1 MGNKQL
7 MVSSSRWIR
16 LLFGREFE
24 FKEVLRIWDLLFAEN
39 LRSDIVDLT
48 CVAMLLR
55 SRWALLEAD
64 YTTAIT
70 ALTHYSM
77 PQTQEGPQQLVR
89 DATFLDK
96 NRNEQAGATLIL
108 HYTGR
113 RPKMN
118 GTPSSRS
125 QSGIRNAR
133 TIQHR
138 QSPSASPGRFASP
151 QRQLEGL
158 FQDVAGGL
166 QKRTEGWNVSK
177 AVRSAVG
184 EVRRNMNSYQT
195 SPSRQPSADILY
207 GERKSLDG
215 RAEEIRQ
222 VAQRKIEEL
231 ETRNKTL
238 AKMLDDALQAL
249 RSTKLASSES
259 SEDADQSFNMSL
271 AKIQIVSVY
280 LANNDIPIPPE
291 IPMPMPK
298 EEKSLPNIKNETSV
312 TQAEVVK
319 SESST
324 PSTEPSSHG
333 VENITI
339 EEPKKEAP
347 PAAPSPRLVGGG
359 ENGGSSAGHKSRP
372 SLMDSSFSFMLGE
385 NRHRSSFVT
394 SVAALPEQRRDSE
407 PKTQSAQLSSEAKA
421 QQARRDSE
429 NEDDGFT
436 LTKMRGGQD

>member
-1 MGNKQL
+1 LEKQQL
-7 MVSSSRWIR
+7 TLSFSRWIR

-39 LRSDIVDLT
+39 LRADIVDLT

-55 SRWALLEAD
+55 CRWALVEAD

-77 PQTQEGPQQLVR
+77 PQTSEGPQQLVR

-96 NRNEQAGATLIL
+96 NRDELAGATLIQ

-118 GTPSSRS
+118 ETSGSRS
-125 QSGIRNAR
+125 QSGIRATR
-133 TIQHR
+133 TIQQHR

-184 EVRRNMNSYQT
+184 EVRRNMNNYQT
-195 SPSRQPSADILY
+195 SHSRQPSADVLY
-207 GERKSLDG
+207 GERRSLDG

-222 VAQRKIEEL
+222 AAQRKIEEL
-231 ETRNKTL
+231 ETRNKHL

-259 SEDADQSFNMSL
+259 PEDADQSFNMSL
-271 AKIQIVSVY
+271 ARIQFVSVY
-280 LANNDIPIPPE
+280 LTNSDIPIPPE
-291 IPMPMPK
+291 VPILK
-298 EEKSLPNIKNETSV
+298 EEKSLSKISQENSR
-312 TQAEVVK
+312 TQTDTAK

-324 PSTEPSSHG
+324 PSTEPSSQG
-333 VENITI
+333 KGAATI
-339 EEPKKEAP
+339 EEPKKETP
-347 PAAPSPRLVGGG
+347 KTVPSPQLVSDD
-359 ENGGSSAGHKSRP
+359 ENGRSPAGHKARP

-394 SVAALPEQRRDSE
+394 SAAALPEQRRESE
-407 PKTQSAQLSSEAKA
+407 SKTRSAQLSNEAKA
-421 QQARRDSE
+421 QQGRSGSE
-429 NEDDGFT
+429 SEDDGFT
-436 LTKMRGGQD
+436 LTKMRGGRQ

>member
-1 MGNKQL
+1 
-7 MVSSSRWIR
+7 
-16 LLFGREFE
+16 
-24 FKEVLRIWDLLFAEN
+24 
-39 LRSDIVDLT
+39 
-48 CVAMLLR
+48 MLLR
-55 SRWALLEAD
+55 CRWDLVEAD

-70 ALTHYSM
+70 SLTHYSM
-77 PQTQEGPQQLVR
+77 PPTPEGPQQLVR

-96 NRNEQAGATLIL
+96 NRNEPAGATLIQ

-118 GTPSSRS
+118 ETPGSRS
-125 QSGIRNAR
+125 QSGIRTTR

-177 AVRSAVG
+177 VVRSAVG

-195 SPSRQPSADILY
+195 SHSRQPSADVLY
-207 GERKSLDG
+207 GERRSLDG

-231 ETRNKTL
+231 ETRNKVL
-238 AKMLDDALQAL
+238 AKMLDDALQSL

-259 SEDADQSFNMSL
+259 PEDTDQSFNMSL
-271 AKIQIVSVY
+271 AKIQFVSVY
-280 LANNDIPIPPE
+280 LTNSDIPIPPE
-291 IPMPMPK
+291 VPIPK
-298 EEKSLPNIKNETSV
+298 EEKSLPKISKENSRTP
-312 TQAEVVK
+312 TDTAK

-324 PSTEPSSHG
+324 PCTEPSSQG
-333 VENITI
+333 KEAATT
-339 EEPKKEAP
+339 EEPKKETQE
-347 PAAPSPRLVGGG
+347 AASSPQLLGGD
-359 ENGGSSAGHKSRP
+359 ENARSSAGHKSRP

-394 SVAALPEQRRDSE
+394 SAAALPEHRRESE
-407 PKTQSAQLSSEAKA
+407 SKTRSAQLSNEAKA
-421 QQARRDSE
+421 QQGRRGSE
-429 NEDDGFT
+429 SDDDGFT
-436 LTKMRGGQD
+436 LTKMRGERE